1 MLNIDGRINTK
12 QMDERM
18 PNKVNGTCRVQVPF
32 LSGKREAILSCVW
45 AATNEGRVQLG
56 MSTV

>member
-1 MLNIDGRINTK
+1 MLNIDGRINKK
-12 QMDERM
+12 QMYERM
-18 PNKVNGTCRVQVPF
+18 PNKSMSCAEFKCPF
-32 LSGKREAILSCVW
+32 LPGKREPILSCVW

>member
-32 LSGKREAILSCVW
+32 LPGKREPTLSCVW